1 MDKKLRLSL
10 IFQAAGNATKYL
22 RGMKSETDRTSAA
35 LGAARKRVNQ
45 LQAAARDVASF
56 KRLDAQLTG
65 TRQKLAAAQT
75 EAQRLGRAHAATER
89 PTKQLTAALA
99 AARNK
104 VNELKDAEQ
113 RQAAGLQTVRARLDA
128 AGVSTR
134 RLSTSEAILAR
145 DTRKATEELERQQ
158 KRLDAVTDRQRR
170 LTAARGRYDRTQQL
184 AGTMQGA
191 GASAVAGGVVT
202 AAPLIMA
209 GREAMTFEDG
219 MADVRKVVDFETPQQ
234 FRQMSRDILEMST
247 RIPVTAEGLT
257 QIVAAAG
264 QAGIARA
271 ELLGF
276 ADDAAK
282 MGIAF
287 DTTADDAGDKMAKW
301 RTAFRMTQPE
311 VRSLAD
317 QINYLGNT
325 GPANALQ
332 ISNIVTRIGPL
343 GEVAGLAAGQIAA
356 LGSTIAGMGVEEE
369 IAATGIKN
377 TMLALTKGEAATKAQ
392 KQAFAALGLEAR
404 AVALGMQRDA
414 GGTIVSVMERI
425 GRLSPERQSAILTRL
440 FGSESVA
447 AIAPL
452 LTNLD
457 LLRSNL
463 GKVASESLYAGS
475 MQKEFEAR
483 ASTASNAVK
492 LGVQGLKAMA
502 TEFGTA
508 FLPQIKAGAF
518 ALRDIAGRLRTF
530 AEAHPRVIKVA
541 GALLAVVAAGL
552 TIFGGLAMVVAAVL
566 GPFAVLQLV
575 LTQTGILFG
584 PVIAALKAARLATL
598 GFNLAL
604 LANPMVW
611 IVAAI
616 VAAVALVAYVIY
628 RNWGKIGPWLGKL
641 WSGISRTVGGAFDFL
656 KNLFLTF
663 TPLGIV
669 IRNWGAIAEF
679 LRWTWRLIGQLVG
692 LGLDSIM
699 YLLMRFTPLGFIV
712 RNWSGITG
720 AIGRVWT
727 GVRGAVAAGIAA
739 VRQAIASWGPLQA
752 FQQAFAGVF
761 SWFQNLPGRFLRIGT
776 DIVKGLTLGILGRRA
791 DVQAATRSVAGAA
804 EAGARRRLDT
814 HSPSRVF
821 AAIGGDVMAGF
832 SQGIRG
838 GAGGPIDRMRAAA
851 AAIAA
856 AGVVSLPGL
865 AFAGVSPP
873 GLTAGDDS
881 PRTLQPSFTP
891 GLRLAPASGS
901 APPATAGPGGMTIGQ
916 VTITIVQQPGEDAR
930 DLARQVADILQS
942 PNLGRLGDDNT
953 SWGED

>member
-22 RGMKSETDRTSAA
+22 RGMKSDTDRTSAA

-75 EAQRLGRAHAATER
+75 EAQRLGRAHAAAER

-191 GASAVAGGVVT
+191 GASAVAGGVLT
-202 AAPLIMA
+202 AAPLVMA

-301 RTAFRMTQPE
+301 RTAFLMTQPE

-404 AVALGMQRDA
+404 SVALGMQRDA
-414 GGTIVSVMERI
+414 GGTIVDVMERI

-457 LLRSNL
+457 LLKSNL

-475 MQKEFEAR
+475 MQKEFESR

-518 ALRDIAGRLRTF
+518 ALRDMAGRLRTF

-541 GALLAVVAAGL
+541 GTLLAVVAAGL

-566 GPFAVLQLV
+566 GPFALLQLV
-575 LTQTGILFG
+575 LTQTAILFG
-584 PVIAALKAARLATL
+584 AGGLLGTVGKVGKALPFLGKLIIGLGRLTLAAGGMMLRGLVMAGRGFLTLGAAAARA
-598 GFNLAL
+598 GIML
-604 LANPMVW
+604 LANPITW
-611 IVAAI
+611 IVLAI
-616 VAAVALVAYVIY
+616 VAAVALLAGAAFLIY
-628 RNWGKIGPWLGKL
+628 RNWG
-641 WSGISRTVGGAFDFL
+641 GISAWFGRLWQGIATAASGAIRFITGVFM
-656 KNLFLTF
+656 NF
-663 TPLGIV
+663 TPAGLLV
-669 IRNWGAIAEF
+669 GAI
-679 LRWTWRLIGQLVG
+679 
-692 LGLDSIM
+692 
-699 YLLMRFTPLGFIV
+699 MRAWP
-712 RNWSGITG
+712 
-720 AIGRVWT
+720 A
-727 GVRGAVAAGIAA
+727 
-739 VRQAIASWGPLQA
+739 LQA
-752 FQQAFAGVF
+752 LG
-761 SWFQNLPGRFLRIGT
+761 GRFL
-776 DIVKGLTLGILGRRA
+776 GLGRHLLTGLVNGVLGGIPALVRAVMRAGGSIITGFKNRLGIR
-791 DVQAATRSVAGAA
+791 
-804 EAGARRRLDT
+804 
-814 HSPSRVF
+814 SPSRVF
-821 AAIGGDVMAGF
+821 AEMGDYTMQGMGLGIGRSTGRQV
-832 SQGIRG
+832 S
-838 GAGGPIDRMRAAA
+838 RMRTAA

-865 AFAGVSPP
+865 AAAGIAPP
-873 GLTAGDDS
+873 GITAGDDS
-881 PRTLQPSFTP
+881 PRSLQPTFTP

-901 APPATAGPGGMTIGQ
+901 TPSASPGPAGVTIGH
-916 VTITIVQQPGEDAR
+916 VTITIVQRPGEDAR